1 MVSRRRRLSL
11 IASRKRR
18 LIRFRSLAFPSCREI
33 KTPHLNWSAG
43 CQIRVKKSVGNLCP
57 CANSSS
63 ISARRFRLTERGS
76 LFFPTNLCRQPFAP
90 LGAPAGQHSAAGLGC
105 HAGAETVIVQLFTV
119 RRLKRSFHYMPA
131 SRLALEYSKK
141 VVFVKVIMVLERG
154 SGIRLKR
161 GRIKAGRGD
170 RAPQIIWWSNGVNSV
185 SRVAAKS
192 AQVRKVEARRIFA
205 PAMFSRRVG
214 FSMN

>member
-1 MVSRRRRLSL
+1 MWPAAVGQDSRLICWKIRLTSSTNCSNFGSCSPARGRTATRPMVSRRRRLSL

-90 LGAPAGQHSAAGLGC
+90 LGTPAGQHSAAGLGC

-131 SRLALEYSKK
+131 SKLALEYSKK
-141 VVFVKVIMVLERG
+141 VDFVKVLMVL
-154 SGIRLKR
+154 
-161 GRIKAGRGD
+161 
-170 RAPQIIWWSNGVNSV
+170 RA
-185 SRVAAKS
+185 
-192 AQVRKVEARRIFA
+192 
-205 PAMFSRRVG
+205 
-214 FSMN
+214 